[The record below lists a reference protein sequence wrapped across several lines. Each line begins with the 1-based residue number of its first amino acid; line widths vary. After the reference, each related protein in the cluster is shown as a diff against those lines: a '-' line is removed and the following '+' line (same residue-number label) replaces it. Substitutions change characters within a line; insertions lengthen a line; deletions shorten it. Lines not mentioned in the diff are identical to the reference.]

1 MSRLRR
7 SVSRRR
13 FLASAAAVPIAV
25 AVGSNT
31 AFARSAAPIRGATL
45 ALPARPNVAIG
56 PGDPKHLAWVWQF
69 RHDGDR
75 ELIRDV
81 LAAHGLGI
89 AMKTH
94 DGVDWMSKY
103 DDSPDALDGPGA
115 VTSLAQFFED
125 GGVPFHAWSV
135 LHGEDP
141 VAEATLASEVLSAG
155 ARSVIVDLEAHAGF
169 WRGTDDDAMRYGEEL
184 RRLQPSAFVAT
195 SIDSRPW
202 EVPRIP
208 MAEFAQFT
216 DAIAPQVYWA
226 TFNNSGNITKY
237 RLSGDAPGPE
247 GITPRFALQS
257 AIRAVEEFGLPVHP
271 IGDGTVGGG
280 DEWSDFIDEAFASR
294 AEALSVWRFGVADD
308 AVWQLLRD
316 SPPRTLTYAVQS
328 GDTLSGLATEWGTT
342 VDAIVETNGISNP
355 NFLFIGQELRIPGA
369 GGGLTVGNPAGGTS
383 STAAPAPV
391 ALPTERYTVQPG
403 DSLWSIAIA
412 FDTTVDALALANGI
426 GNQGLIRIGDI
437 LVLP

>member
-1 MSRLRR
+1 MSRQRR
-7 SVSRRR
+7 SFSRRR
-13 FLASAAAVPIAV
+13 FLASAAAVPL
-25 AVGSNT
+25 
-31 AFARSAAPIRGATL
+31 AFAIGSQTALARGTTHLPGGTL
-45 ALPARPNVAIG
+45 ALPARPSVAIG

-81 LAAHGLGI
+81 LASHNLGI

-103 DDSPDALDGPGA
+103 DDSADSIDGPDSVA
-115 VTSLAQFFED
+115 SLARYFED

-141 VAEATLASEVLSAG
+141 VTEATRASQVLSAG
-155 ARSVIVDLEAHAGF
+155 ARSVILDLEAHAGF
-169 WRGTDDDAMRYGEEL
+169 WRGTDDDAVRFGDEL

-237 RLSGDAPGPE
+237 KLAGDDPGEE

-257 AIRAVEEFGLPVHP
+257 AIRAVDEFALPVHP
-271 IGDGTVGGG
+271 IGDGTVAGG
-280 DEWSDFIDEAFASR
+280 DEWADFIDEAFLSR

-308 AVWQLLRD
+308 VVWQQLRD
-316 SPPRTLTYAVQS
+316 SPPRALTYSVQS
-328 GDTLSGLATEWGTT
+328 GDTLSGLAAEWGTS
-342 VDAIVETNGISNP
+342 VDAIAEANGIENP
-355 NFLFIGQELRIPGA
+355 NFLFIGQELRIPRT
-369 GGGLTVGNPAGGTS
+369 GGGGGV
-383 STAAPAPV
+383 AAPV
-391 ALPTERYTVQPG
+391 AAPLVARRYTVQPG
-403 DSLWSIAIA
+403 DSLWSIARA
-412 FDTTVDALALANGI
+412 FDTTVDAIATANGI
-426 GNQGLIRIGDI
+426 SNQGLIRIGDT
-437 LVLP
+437 LTLP